1 MGEERELQE
10 RTHFFS
16 IAIQFFNCILFV
28 LAVAFLFAWR
38 VSFKWIDM
46 AVLSL
51 MGARYVWF
59 GLVHD
64 LFHLLPSQ
72 MCSHSSI
79 HLFVHSFVYL
89 CSNEFINF
97 VKAKEEKMR
106 TQTKHISNC
115 SVCERAVPK
124 CIILAHFT
132 I

>member
-1 MGEERELQE
+1 M
-10 RTHFFS
+10 
-16 IAIQFFNCILFV
+16 
-28 LAVAFLFAWR
+28 
-38 VSFKWIDM
+38 
-46 AVLSL
+46 
-51 MGARYVWF
+51 F

-124 CIILAHFT
+124 CSSFLPISPFNSLKCIPYQTFSNPMIAVVLRFLFFGWSFFCYCRSSPTHTLSFAFRIVH
-132 I
+132 